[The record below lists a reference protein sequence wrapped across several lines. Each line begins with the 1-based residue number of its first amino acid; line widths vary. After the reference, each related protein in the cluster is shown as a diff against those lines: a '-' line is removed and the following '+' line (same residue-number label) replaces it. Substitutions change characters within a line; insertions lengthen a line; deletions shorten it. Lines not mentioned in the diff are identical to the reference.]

1 MNTVTRPA
9 SPSGAPLRVVIA
21 KRAVFTPGADI
32 GSIIETVRQL
42 GAGRELA

>member
-9 SPSGAPLRVVIA
+9 SPSGVPLRVVIA
-21 KRAVFTPGADI
+21 KPAVFTPGADI

-42 GAGRELA
+42 GAGREPA